1 MNVRCFE
8 YGCFEWDLVLD
19 LKKLLNST
27 SYIINAHD
35 LYFWGVLPPSPFT
48 PQFQCPWIPFPSFA
62 WVGRDTPVISSRINY
77 FWWNT
82 QQHFWYLTTRIF
94 SLDLQQ
100 IIRQCSNVSTGV
112 QFVISNSDFA
122 PNLLQQCKQCKVVN
136 SVSGGSHVS
145 IVSSVQSV
153 SSAIRVTSVNSVN
166 SVSSVSSFEPVL
178 YISDG
183 ILLAEYG

>member
-1 MNVRCFE
+1 MCFE
-8 YGCFEWDLVLD
+8 CGCFEWDLVLD

-77 FWWNT
+77 YWWNT

-122 PNLLQQCKQCKVVN
+122 PNLLQQYL
-136 SVSGGSHVS
+136 SVFWPRPSQKTKPQVC
-145 IVSSVQSV
+145 
-153 SSAIRVTSVNSVN
+153 
-166 SVSSVSSFEPVL
+166 F
-178 YISDG
+178 YF
-183 ILLAEYG
+183 LLSNTHYMFRLCALITWYLINYWQKS